1 MDIFGTLASFFN
13 ALKKVDIDDVEISPE
28 LEEGMDPVVLEEDIS
43 LAGFVP
49 LLAR

>member
-13 ALKKVDIDDVEISPE
+13 ALKKVEVDDVEISSE
-28 LEEGMDPVVLEEDIS
+28 LEEGLDPVILDEDIS

-49 LLAR
+49 LLSR